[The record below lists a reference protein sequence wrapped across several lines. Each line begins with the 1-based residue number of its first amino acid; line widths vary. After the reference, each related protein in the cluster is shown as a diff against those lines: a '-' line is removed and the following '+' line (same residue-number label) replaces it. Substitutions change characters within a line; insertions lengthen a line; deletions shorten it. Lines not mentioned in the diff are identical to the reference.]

1 METSKQTDFLT
12 ILPDPSSSIRSTT
25 QVISVITSF
34 FPAFATF
41 LSGEP
46 QVLEAKEDIFIYS

>member
-1 METSKQTDFLT
+1 MT

-34 FPAFATF
+34 FPSLWNLLVRGTAGPGSKGWHIHLF
-41 LSGEP
+41 LK
-46 QVLEAKEDIFIYS
+46 A